1 MKDIQNEADTR
12 EIDIQKVGIKDFNI
26 PFKIKCKDNST
37 QLVNAKTRVSVSLP
51 KNYKGTHMSRFVEM
65 LTEWQAEDML
75 GSDLKGCISS
85 IVDKLSAK
93 SGELLLEFKYFIEKQ
108 APISGLVSQMGYD
121 CSFKSVLTDYN
132 TKSENYKFILG
143 VKVPITT
150 LCPCSKEISDYG
162 AHNQRAIVSVN
173 VSYSLNEHIWI
184 EDLIKEIEDCSS
196 CSIYPLLK
204 REDEKFVTEHAY
216 NNPKFVED
224 VLRDVVINLR
234 KNPIISEFEV
244 ECEALESIH
253 NHSAW
258 AYQKEVK

>member
-1 MKDIQNEADTR
+1 
-12 EIDIQKVGIKDFNI
+12 
-26 PFKIKCKDNST
+26 
-37 QLVNAKTRVSVSLP
+37 
-51 KNYKGTHMSRFVEM
+51 
-65 LTEWQAEDML
+65 
-75 GSDLKGCISS
+75 
-85 IVDKLSAK
+85 
-93 SGELLLEFKYFIEKQ
+93 
-108 APISGLVSQMGYD
+108 MGYD

-234 KNPIISEFEV
+234 ENPIISEFEV